1 MKATQTVPPMAD
13 STATSDNVTLRRRAS
28 DWQKPSTTVLKPD
41 VFGWHEGDG
50 AVILEERARAR
61 VSAALSGAKAISAV
75 LMQLTIDRTADDSD
89 HPLRLC
95 EPVEHGLLDALAS
108 CIEVAEV
115 HSLGVGSMWTTCA
128 RDGEEADAIA
138 ATVRSIN
145 AARFRKEAGK
155 GAA

>member
-1 MKATQTVPPMAD
+1 MSDTTKNT
-13 STATSDNVTLRRRAS
+13 DNVIPRRRAS

-41 VFGWHEGDG
+41 VFGWHEGDR

-75 LMQLTIDRTADDSD
+75 LMQLAIDRTADDSD

-115 HSLGVGSMWTTCA
+115 HTGDISPCWTTSP
-128 RDGEEADAIA
+128 RDDEEAQAIA

-145 AARFRKEAGK
+145 AARYRKESGK